1 MIAGVLAWL
10 GAAQL
15 GRAVW
20 IVLILAIVLLLLI
33 APDDRRPSR
42 LLSGAE
48 RVLQWFVIAEAG
60 HDGRFL

>member
-33 APDDRRPSR
+33 APR
-42 LLSGAE
+42 
-48 RVLQWFVIAEAG
+48 
-60 HDGRFL
+60 